1 MSGSDYNRTIYV
13 DPVRGNNTKNCLDS
27 PSPDHP
33 CKNLSFAFQPQYR
46 NSSTHYFLQPG
57 THYLNSTAS
66 DHPFTGLTNIAI
78 TGNASGN
85 NSVIILCFTENAGLS
100 FLGMIDV
107 TLGNLTL
114 TNCSSQQN
122 GTSRNVSNT
131 SDFELLF
138 VHTALYFFHCTNI
151 SMNGVVVSNSSNAS
165 AVTVYN
171 TVGINTFTHCE
182 FRNNCVPVNSSLS
195 GGGGVHIEF
204 SYCIPGNISCQSGK
218 EPSYVSS
225 NTDSLYTFTDC
236 NFMNNSATTH
246 GIENM
251 VAKQQNHT
259 SFGLGGGL
267 SLLFFGNASR
277 NTFFVNNCNFSGNS
291 AKYGGGLFIEF
302 SDTSTN
308 NSIMVTNTSLI
319 NNTCAGNG
327 GGAYTSHLVFTD
339 QVIENQ
345 VNFKRCNILG
355 NEANRGGGLRIIV
368 TPQNNM
374 LFRFYLSEVTF
385 RANRATDGGAAMMVQ
400 MTDHTPGGQTPF
412 LLIQNCS
419 FTNNS
424 VHPDAYHGPTE
435 VGIGVV
441 YVEAVDV
448 KFYELNTFEHNFGS
462 ALVLI
467 RASAKATNA
476 AMLFT
481 NNTAVNGGALTVLD
495 SARVVIN
502 QNTSMIFD
510 SNRAYSLG
518 GAIFNK
524 YTDSNTY
531 RYITN
536 CFIVHEDNILDPD
549 QWGAQFTFNNNHHL
563 EGNNAIYS
571 TSVLTCGSSQSQNL
585 SSVFCWKNWTYQ
597 YNGQESHNCSNYI
610 HTAPGNIVIRR
621 NTSSEGTFVVLAYP
635 GEVKDIPFSILD
647 DLNHTTKALFSAIWT
662 GNMSSM
668 DRDFSYVP
676 GNKIRMLGNPNS
688 SLKVDLNS
696 IGDRN
701 WHVRFFVNLTDCPPG
716 LMLLPNTAVIDMT
729 SNSSFESVRNWK
741 DKTLRVSNE
750 NESACMCNF
759 PSGTVQTIRC
769 NTDTDAALLSGHW
782 MGKHRI
788 GKWHGYVVSE
798 CPSGFCRTG
807 TYAYICLPKH
817 PENLEE
823 HICGI
828 HHRKG
833 MVCGQC
839 VDGYGQV
846 VYMGSF
852 QCVSCNISSQVLAL
866 HVFYYVLSVYIPLF
880 LLFLIIIVFNIK
892 LTTGPANAFI
902 LFSQVISSTLNINA
916 DRRIPLNSI
925 SPNIDSLLKAYIFPY
940 GIFNLQF
947 FELFVPQKHLCFG
960 VHHSALDLLL
970 LEYLVALSPLL
981 MILTIV
987 GVYRLSGRYNW
998 CSTCLFRLCCSCKCP
1013 SINTKICV
1021 DSSHRLRKSTVPA
1034 IASFILLSYTKFS
1047 LTSSLLL
1054 TPTHLTTI
1062 SGKRGTTMYFYY
1074 AGHEALSN
1082 PENIL
1087 HYILPATIVT
1097 MTFVVIP
1104 PLLLLDYPL
1113 RLLERILRLCPLLWR
1128 LYPSGKIHIML
1139 DAFQGCYKDRY
1150 RWFAGLYFI
1159 FRLLINIT
1167 NELTEDLTQFFLQ
1180 GFYCYMFTVLVLIL
1194 RPYRRQF
1201 YLLNYVDGFI
1211 FVNMAVINHITL
1223 FLYQETQRGEN
1234 PSVLLFSVQY
1244 ILVFLPLVYM
1254 VAYVIWSVL
1263 PISQVRARVSRWLET
1278 RQRTQQMENLIEN
1291 KETSETPDDVDWE
1304 RAKAINCYKPVSSPE
1319 SPLYFSISRPTH
1331 HTKIDSLT
1339 DHQPLKMGR
1348 SSEKDYGSTGRSD
1361 SGITTRSLSSSD
1373 STSEQAQ

>member
-1 MSGSDYNRTIYV
+1 M

-27 PSPDHP
+27 SSPDHP
-33 CKNLSFAFQPQYR
+33 CKNLSYAFQQQYR
-46 NSSTHYFLQPG
+46 NSSTHYFLQNG

-85 NSVIILCFTENAGLS
+85 SSVRILCFTENAGLS
-100 FLGMIDV
+100 FLGMINV

-122 GTSRNVSNT
+122 GTSWNVFNT

-138 VHTALYFFHCTNI
+138 VHTALYFSHCTNI
-151 SMNGVVVSNSSNAS
+151 SMNYVIVSNSSNAS

-171 TVGINTFTHCE
+171 TVGTNTFTHCE
-182 FRNNCVPVNSSLS
+182 FRNNYVPVNSSLS
-195 GGGGVHIEF
+195 GGGGVHVEF
-204 SYCIPGNISCQSGK
+204 SYCIPGNTSCQSGK

-225 NTDSLYTFTDC
+225 NTDSQYTFTDC
-236 NFMNNSATTH
+236 NFTNNSAEVTK
-246 GIENM
+246 
-251 VAKQQNHT
+251 KQNPLNIFPNKQNRS
-259 SFGLGGGL
+259 SFGQGGGLMIIMCGTASRNSFVINNCIFSNNTAILGGGL
-267 SLLFFGNASR
+267 
-277 NTFFVNNCNFSGNS
+277 FVEYADMSKSNNVTV
-291 AKYGGGLFIEF
+291 IQ
-302 SDTSTN
+302 TSF
-308 NSIMVTNTSLI
+308 I
-319 NNTCAGNG
+319 NNTCTDGRG
-327 GGAYTSHLVFTD
+327 GGAYIGHFLLH
-339 QVIENQ
+339 NQ
-345 VNFKRCNILG
+345 QQSTEDKLEFINCTFSE
-355 NEANRGGGLRIIV
+355 NEAYKGAGLRIAISYHG
-368 TPQNNM
+368 NM
-374 LFRFYLSEVTF
+374 LFNALLSGVTF
-385 RANRATDGGAAMMVQ
+385 RFNRAKNGGAALMAQ
-400 MTDHTPGGQTPF
+400 MTSSSSGGQTLPLF
-412 LLIQNCS
+412 IQNCH
-419 FTNNS
+419 FTQNAAR
-424 VHPDAYHGPTE
+424 PDAYNGPKE
-435 VGIGVV
+435 EGMGVV

-448 KFYELNTFEHNFGS
+448 QFEGLMSFEENRYS
-462 ALVLI
+462 ALALVDS
-467 RASAKATNA
+467 RANIANTTMIFND
-476 AMLFT
+476 
-481 NNTAVNGGALTVLD
+481 NTAVNGGALTLLG
-495 SARVVIN
+495 SARLVIN
-502 QNTSMIFD
+502 QNTFMIFD

-549 QWGAQFTFNNNHHL
+549 QWGAQFTFSDNCDSV
-563 EGNNAIYS
+563 GKNAIYS
-571 TSVLTCGSSQSQNL
+571 TSVLPCGSSQSQNL

-597 YNGQESHNCSNYI
+597 YNGQESHNCSEYI
-610 HTAPGNIVIRR
+610 HTAPGNIVI
-621 NTSSEGTFVVLAYP
+621 NSSTHSDHVLIVEAYP
-635 GEVKDIPFSILD
+635 GEVRDIPIFIFD
-647 DLNHTTKALFSAIWT
+647 DLHHNTKAVFSAV
-662 GNMSSM
+662 GRDNRSSL
-668 DRDFSYVP
+668 DPDYSYIP
-676 GNKIRMLGNPNS
+676 GNKIRALGNPNS
-688 SLKVDLNS
+688 SLQVELNS

-701 WHVRFFVNLTDCPPG
+701 WHVRFFVNLTECPPG
-716 LMLLPNTAVIDMT
+716 LMLLTKTVEFNIRNNFSYEGRGECKDEEF
-729 SNSSFESVRNWK
+729 SFG
-741 DKTLRVSNE
+741 VSNGST
-750 NESACMCNF
+750 SACVCNS
-759 PSGTVQTIRC
+759 PSGTVQIIRC
-769 NTDTDAALLSGHW
+769 NNDTSASLLNGHW

-788 GKWHGYVVSE
+788 GKWHGYVVSP
-798 CPSGFCRTG
+798 CPLGFCRTG
-807 TYAYICLPKH
+807 TYAYIPLPKH
-817 PENLEE
+817 PEKLEK

-833 MVCGQC
+833 MVCGKC

-866 HVFYYVLSVYIPLF
+866 HVFYYTLSVYIPLF
-880 LLFLIIIVFNIK
+880 LSFLIIIVFNIK

-925 SPNIDSLLKAYIFPY
+925 STHIDSLLKAYIFPY

-960 VHHSALDLLL
+960 VHLSALDLLL

-981 MILTIV
+981 MILAIV
-987 GVYRLSGRYNW
+987 GVYRFSGRCN
-998 CSTCLFRLCCSCKCP
+998 CLFRLCCSCKCP
-1013 SINTKICV
+1013 SISTKICV

-1054 TPTHLTTI
+1054 TPTRLTTI
-1062 SGKRGTTMYFYY
+1062 SGKHGTTMYFYY
-1074 AGHEALSN
+1074 AGHEEFSN

-1159 FRLLINIT
+1159 FRLLINVT
-1167 NELTEDLTQFFLQ
+1167 NALTEDLTQFFLQ
-1180 GFYCYMFTVLVLIL
+1180 GFYCYMFIVLVLIL

-1223 FLYQETQRGEN
+1223 FLYQDTQRGEN
-1234 PSVLLFSVQY
+1234 LLVLLFSVQY

-1263 PISQVRARVSRWLET
+1263 PIPQVRARVREWLET
-1278 RQRTQQMENLIEN
+1278 RQCTQQMENLIEN